1 MSSDGAGVKKRASDS
16 EIVSGVPAD
25 TRRLRSGSR
34 RVRLRSPAAVGATL
48 PVEDDQELE
57 RLARP
62 IFVGEPSSGI
72 GNQDGDESMTVL
84 PYSGIRAFLT
94 SVKWQYSHPWDL
106 RTSMVPDLPVQLT
119 AKDYFAGKD
128 PVMETILAD
137 IRRARP

>member
-1 MSSDGAGVKKRASDS
+1 MG
-16 EIVSGVPAD
+16 ESG
-25 TRRLRSGSR
+25 
-34 RVRLRSPAAVGATL
+34 
-48 PVEDDQELE
+48 
-57 RLARP
+57 
-62 IFVGEPSSGI
+62 SGI

-106 RTSMVPDLPVQLT
+106 RTSMVPDIPVQLT

-128 PVMETILAD
+128 SVMETILAD

>member
-1 MSSDGAGVKKRASDS
+1 MLRTLVAHSTKDGNRLYVIIGRGLYSATANLISD
-16 EIVSGVPAD
+16 
-25 TRRLRSGSR
+25 
-34 RVRLRSPAAVGATL
+34 
-48 PVEDDQELE
+48 LE

-62 IFVGEPSSGI
+62 VFVGEPSSGI

-106 RTSMVPDLPVQLT
+106 RTSMVPDIPVQLT
-119 AKDYFAGKD
+119 AKDYFAGRD

-137 IRRARP
+137 IGRVRP